1 MKKKVFILSIS
12 LLFGIAFSQECKYH
26 KVKSGESLEKIARN
40 YGVSV
45 QELLKAN
52 KDIKVNKLK
61 VGESLCIPQRKHAK
75 TKTQDYAIYKVKK
88 GDTLQSIAKKFGVD
102 VQELK
107 SFNNLKS
114 KKVKEGQELKIPA
127 KGTAKKQKKETQ
139 EYGTYVVQRGARL
152 EHIAKK
158 LGVSQRELEEFN
170 PELKGKWL
178 TKGTVVKVPKQEQ
191 KKEKREESYTV
202 YKIKKG
208 GRLEHVARS
217 LGVSKK
223 ELERLNPGLKGKWLS
238 AGTEVKVPVKVKK
251 EEEPKVSYKT
261 YVVQKSAKLEHVAKK
276 LGVSKKELEE
286 LNPELKGKWLKKGTV
301 VKVPV
306 KVEEKRQAVRPAEK
320 PLEERAEE
328 KRQAIHPA
336 EKPSEERKQEST
348 SKAEAETPQEKKRE
362 DAEVKISK
370 NSLPMP
376 VDGKVSKNG
385 RGITIATDC
394 GKPVKVVDSGRVIYS
409 GGDLKAYGNMVIVD
423 HGDFISIYA
432 YNEKNLVKRGDSVSR
447 GQQIALVGRKN
458 EGEECMLYFELRSK
472 EGVPLDPT
480 EYIRNTQ

>member
-26 KVKSGESLEKIARN
+26 KVKSGENLEKIARN

-45 QELLKAN
+45 QELIKAN
-52 KDIKVNKLK
+52 KNINPNKLK
-61 VGESLCIPQRKHAK
+61 VGESLCIPQRKLAK

-88 GDTLQSIAKKFGVD
+88 GDTLQSIAEKFGVD

-114 KKVKEGQELKIPA
+114 EKIIEGQELKIPA
-127 KGTAKKQKKETQ
+127 RGTARKQKKEIR
-139 EYGTYVVQRGARL
+139 EYETYIVQKGGRL

-158 LGVSQRELEEFN
+158 LGVSQRELEELN

-178 TKGTVVKVPKQEQ
+178 TKGTVVKVPKQKQ

-208 GRLEHVARS
+208 GRLEHVAKS
-217 LGVSKK
+217 LGVSQK
-223 ELERLNPGLKGKWLS
+223 ELERLNPELKGKWLS

-251 EEEPKVSYKT
+251 EEEPKIPYKT
-261 YVVQKSAKLEHVAKK
+261 YVVQKGAKLEHVAKK
-276 LGVSKKELEE
+276 LGVSQRELEE
-286 LNPELKGKWLKKGTV
+286 LNPELKGKWLTKGTV

-306 KVEEKRQAVRPAEK
+306 KVEEKKQVVRLTEK
-320 PLEERAEE
+320 PLGERVEE
-328 KRQAIHPA
+328 KRQAIRPV

-348 SKAEAETPQEKKRE
+348 FKAEAGTPQ
-362 DAEVKISK
+362 EVKISK

-376 VDGKVSKNG
+376 VDGKVSRNG

-394 GKPVKVVDSGRVIYS
+394 GKPVRAVDSGRVIYS

-432 YNEKNLVKRGDSVSR
+432 YNEKNLVRRGDRVSS

>member
-12 LLFGIAFSQECKYH
+12 LLFGTAFSQECKYH

-45 QELLKAN
+45 QELIKAN
-52 KDIKVNKLK
+52 KNINPNKLK
-61 VGESLCIPQRKHAK
+61 VGENLCIPQNTSAK
-75 TKTQDYAIYKVKK
+75 VRDFAIYKVKK
-88 GDTLQSIAKKFGVD
+88 GDTLYSIAEKFGVD

-107 SFNNLKS
+107 DFNNLKS
-114 KKVKEGQELKIPA
+114 EKIIEGQELKIPT

-139 EYGTYVVQRGARL
+139 EYGTYVVQKGAKL
-152 EHIAKK
+152 EHVAKK
-158 LGVSQRELEEFN
+158 LGVSQRELEELN
-170 PELKGKWL
+170 PGLKGKWL

-191 KKEKREESYTV
+191 KKETREESYTV

-208 GRLEHVARS
+208 GRLEHVAKS
-217 LGVSKK
+217 LGVSQK
-223 ELERLNPGLKGKWLS
+223 ELERLNPELKGKWLS
-238 AGTEVKVPVKVKK
+238 AGTEVKVPIKGKE
-251 EEEPKVSYKT
+251 EEEPKVPYKT
-261 YVVQKSAKLEHVAKK
+261 YVVQKGAKLEHVAKK
-276 LGVSKKELEE
+276 LGVSQKELEE
-286 LNPELKGKWLKKGTV
+286 LNPGLKGKWLTKGTV

-306 KVEEKRQAVRPAEK
+306 KVEEKKQAVRPVEN
-320 PLEERAEE
+320 PL
-328 KRQAIHPA
+328 
-336 EKPSEERKQEST
+336 EERKQEST
-348 SKAEAETPQEKKRE
+348 SKAEAEMPQEKKRE

-394 GKPVKVVDSGRVIYS
+394 GKPVRAVDSGRVIYS
-409 GGDLKAYGNMVIVD
+409 GGDLKAYGNMIIVD

-432 YNEKNLVKRGDSVSR
+432 YNEKNLVKRGDNVSS

-458 EGEECMLYFELRSK
+458 EGEECMLYFELRNK

>member
-1 MKKKVFILSIS
+1 MKKRVFILSIS

-26 KVKSGESLEKIARN
+26 KVKSGESLEKIAKN

-45 QELLKAN
+45 QELIKAN
-52 KDIKVNKLK
+52 KNINPNKLK
-61 VGESLCIPQRKHAK
+61 VGESLCIPQKTPAK
-75 TKTQDYAIYKVKK
+75 AQDYAIYKVKK
-88 GDTLQSIAKKFGVD
+88 GDTLQSIAEKFGVD
-102 VQELK
+102 AQELK

-114 KKVKEGQELKIPA
+114 EKIIEGQEIKIPA
-127 KGTAKKQKKETQ
+127 RGTARKQKKETQ
-139 EYGTYVVQRGARL
+139 EYGTYVVQKGARL

-158 LGVSQRELEEFN
+158 LGVSQRELEELN

-208 GRLEHVARS
+208 GRLEHVAER
-217 LGVSKK
+217 LGVPKE
-223 ELERLNPGLKGKWLS
+223 ELERLNPELKGKWLS
-238 AGTEVKVPVKVKK
+238 AGTEVKVPVKAEKK
-251 EEEPKVSYKT
+251 EPKVPYKT
-261 YVVQKSAKLEHVAKK
+261 YVVQRGAKLEHIAKK
-276 LGVSKKELEE
+276 LGVSQRELEE
-286 LNPELKGKWLKKGTV
+286 LNPELKGKWLTKGTV

-306 KVEEKRQAVRPAEK
+306 KVEEKKQAVRPVEN
-320 PLEERAEE
+320 PL
-328 KRQAIHPA
+328 Q
-336 EKPSEERKQEST
+336 ERKQVSI
-348 SKAEAETPQEKKRE
+348 SKTEAEMPQERKRE
-362 DAEVKISK
+362 DVEVKISR

-376 VDGKVSKNG
+376 VDGKVSRNG

-394 GKPVKVVDSGRVIYS
+394 GKPVRAVDNGRVIYS
-409 GGDLKAYGNMVIVD
+409 GGDLKAYGNMIIVD

-432 YNEKNLVKRGDSVSR
+432 YNEKNLVKRGDRVSR
-447 GQQIALVGRKN
+447 GQQIALVGRRN
-458 EGEECMLYFELRSK
+458 EGEECMLYFELRNK